1 MVGELVSK
9 HVFFFGGCIMFTCPN
24 KIGARWD
31 VLFVLQSI
39 SGAKLIDEMIF
50 KFCFGSLPLGCF
62 WIMISQKKSDSLVN
76 GQYFIERIFSPV
88 AHVWPRR
95 IKLRW

>member
-62 WIMISQKKSDSLVN
+62 WDNDITKKIRLPCKWSVFHRTD
-76 GQYFIERIFSPV
+76 FFSCRSRM
-88 AHVWPRR
+88 A
-95 IKLRW
+95 KTYKA